1 MNQSGNIPDST
12 AIFLISSSGN
22 FFFAKSCFVEK
33 DHKLPMMSHHIV
45 DKVGGWGRVVIRV
58 CVQDAQREMLR
69 KD

>member
-1 MNQSGNIPDST
+1 
-12 AIFLISSSGN
+12 
-22 FFFAKSCFVEK
+22 
-33 DHKLPMMSHHIV
+33 MMSHHIV